1 MSLNIPK
8 KISELP
14 STISLAPT
22 DLFVRVGDGGV
33 TSKLTL
39 LKLQDYLDG
48 NDTFVTGVTYTQSA
62 STLTLTRNDGV
73 SLSTTIVTS
82 GNTDLSTVLSEGNT
96 TSGNNIIMTE
106 SDDIIFKY
114 AGFNNNINTQPLTTN
129 RNINFPDNDGVV
141 ALTSDIVDTF
151 VTGGTF
157 NSGTNDIDFVGN
169 SSFSPFSVSLN
180 SFTPQTNLPA
190 CRIVISGT
198 SGIVNTNNATDFL
211 VPYNTVDVNTDPT
224 IFNPNVTG
232 GTGNQGKI
240 QVLQSGRYYFTVRYS
255 SFDLAQT
262 GLPTV
267 NGTVFL
273 RITATKDTSPTG
285 TAGGICV
292 LDQSIVGTSV
302 NGEATV
308 VGGGIIDLAAN
319 DYLGVI
325 GFHTGATGGSGS
337 QGFPVT
343 NNTFLNEPS
352 FWMVKI
358 G

>member
-1 MSLNIPK
+1 MGKSRYSNTNVNNEILRNSPENGAVSSSFSAI
-8 KISELP
+8 
-14 STISLAPT
+14 TISAT
-22 DLFVRVGDGGV
+22 TFFGDGSNLSGV
-33 TSKLTL
+33 ITT
-39 LKLQDYLDG
+39 D
-48 NDTFVTGVTYTQSA
+48 TYTSSGTYDNNNAEITFTRTDA
-62 STLTLTRNDGV
+62 STYTV
-73 SLSTTIVTS
+73 
-82 GNTDLSTVLSEGNT
+82 DLSTL
-96 TSGNNIIMTE
+96 
-106 SDDIIFKY
+106 D
-114 AGFNNNINTQPLTTN
+114 L
-129 RNINFPDNDGVV
+129 ND
-141 ALTSDIVDTF
+141 TY

-157 NSGTNDIDFVGN
+157 NSGTNDIDFVGT

-180 SFTPQTNLPA
+180 SFTPQTDLPA

-273 RITATKDTSPTG
+273 RITASKDTSPTG
-285 TAGGICV
+285 TTGGICV

>member
-1 MSLNIPK
+1 MGKSRYSNTNVNNEILRDSPENGAV
-8 KISELP
+8 S
-14 STISLAPT
+14 SSFSATTISAT
-22 DLFVRVGDGGV
+22 TFFGDGSG
-33 TSKLTL
+33 LT
-39 LKLQDYLDG
+39 
-48 NDTFVTGVTYTQSA
+48 
-62 STLTLTRNDGV
+62 
-73 SLSTTIVTS
+73 
-82 GNTDLSTVLSEGNT
+82 
-96 TSGNNIIMTE
+96 
-106 SDDIIFKY
+106 
-114 AGFNNNINTQPLTTN
+114 
-129 RNINFPDNDGVV
+129 GVV
-141 ALTSDIVDTF
+141 A
-151 VTGGTF
+151 
-157 NSGTNDIDFVGN
+157 
-169 SSFSPFSVSLN
+169 
-180 SFTPQTNLPA
+180 TNLPS

-273 RITATKDTSPTG
+273 RITASKDTSPTG